1 MQLTLEQARA
11 ERDAAIASVMAHADR
26 ETPDWSENA
35 YQFIRLY
42 ARKADKPF
50 IGNDIVCNAEAWG
63 LTMPDDNRAWGGPI
77 KRAIKEGVI
86 VRVGYV
92 PAVHRHCAPVPLYR
106 AA

>member
-26 ETPDWSENA
+26 DVPDWSENA

-42 ARKADKPF
+42 AMRATKPF
-50 IGNDIVCNAEAWG
+50 IANDVLINAIAWD
-63 LTMPDDNRAWGGPI
+63 LKVPPDMRAWGGPI
-77 KRAIKEGVI
+77 RRAIREGII
-86 VRVGYV
+86 VKVGYAQA
-92 PAVHRHCAPVPLYR
+92 PHRHCAPVPLYR